1 MHYKIQADIVFYTIA
16 GIATLLLLL
25 GLAGMVHL
33 WMLGKEKP
41 LGTEIKV
48 SKWITAI
55 LKAGIL
61 QTQILEYSTLAWLAH
76 MMIFWGFMFLLLLTS
91 FHFVLI
97 WIIPSSS
104 SFFHYFKAGGGNFFL
119 AFWGDFWGLTLFIGI
134 LLALFRR
141 YILRPETQNTIS
153 DDSIA
158 IWSLFVLTIT
168 GFMCEAV
175 RLAAR
180 PEAQDAAYSFAV
192 HWMVPLLRRYNWA
205 EVHITYLFWI
215 HAIVS
220 FIFIVYIPFSKF
232 RHIFSSPLDYAF
244 VTASNRYT
252 KEDWVKR
259 R

>member
-1 MHYKIQADIVFYTIA
+1 MHYASQANIVFYSIA
-16 GIATLLLLL
+16 GIATLLLVL
-25 GLAGMVHL
+25 GLVGMVYI

-48 SKWITAI
+48 SKWITSI

-61 QTQILEYSTLAWLAH
+61 QTQILEYGVLAWLAH
-76 MMIFWGFMFLLLLTS
+76 IMIFWGFMFLLLLTS
-91 FHFVLI
+91 FHFILI
-97 WIIPSSS
+97 WMVPSSS
-104 SFFHYFKAGGGNFFL
+104 SFFHYFKAGSGNFFL
-119 AFWGDFWGLTLFIGI
+119 AFWGDFWGLTLLIGI

-158 IWSLFVLTIT
+158 IWFLFVLTIS

-192 HWMVPLLRRYNWA
+192 NWIVPFLRQYNWA
-205 EVHITYLFWI
+205 EAHITYFFWI
-215 HAIVS
+215 HAILS
-220 FIFIVYIPFSKF
+220 FIFFVYIPFSKF

-252 KEDWVKR
+252 KESWLKR